1 MIFRR
6 SRYTTKCGLLNYPRT
21 EKITHYG
28 YQNQGIEPVFQN
40 LKAELKNIDP
50 MKSYDT
56 LSEAYIAQLY
66 QREKVPQTSTYSHFF
81 FYTSNSNTLF

>member
-1 MIFRR
+1 MYFRR

-28 YQNQGIEPVFQN
+28 YQNQGIELDFQN

-50 MKSYDT
+50 TKSYDS
-56 LSEAYIAQLY
+56 LSEAYRTQVY
-66 QREKVPQTSTYSHFF
+66 QKQ
-81 FYTSNSNTLF
+81 